1 MNDKDIDDVMDILSE
16 EVKNYDVP
24 VIDLIKIHTND
35 PFKILIATIL
45 SARTKDSVTA
55 KVSENLFKKI
65 KDFSDIEEIG
75 LEELERLLYPVG
87 FYKAKARN
95 IKKIPG
101 VLKQEFDGSIPE
113 DVDELVKLPSVG
125 RKTANLISSVA
136 FEKDA
141 ICVDT
146 HVHKIMNR
154 LGYIKTKN
162 PFDTEMALRNKLPR
176 KHWRKV
182 NNVFVAFGQNLCV
195 PVSPHCSRCPI
206 SDYCNRV
213 GVKNSR

>member
-1 MNDKDIDDVMDILSE
+1 MDDKDIDIVMDILSE

-95 IKKIPG
+95 IKKILG